1 MSHYRS
7 IIYRGSIHDLA
18 TDIAYEITPAD
29 AAKLIAELQRFA
41 DIMPDKYQ
49 DAYRRMNSL
58 DDKS

>member
-1 MSHYRS
+1 MTHRV

-18 TDIAYEITPAD
+18 TDVAYELTPAD
-29 AAKLIAELQRFA
+29 AAKLIAELLRFI

-49 DAYRRMNSL
+49 DAYRRMNTL